1 MAIWGIHEAR
11 KGNTEIHGLKD
22 VEISEYAQKSEK
34 NLVKALVELRENME
48 KAWLP
53 KGEEIVQ
60 EVLRLHALTA

>member
-34 NLVKALVELRENME
+34 TLVKALVELRENME